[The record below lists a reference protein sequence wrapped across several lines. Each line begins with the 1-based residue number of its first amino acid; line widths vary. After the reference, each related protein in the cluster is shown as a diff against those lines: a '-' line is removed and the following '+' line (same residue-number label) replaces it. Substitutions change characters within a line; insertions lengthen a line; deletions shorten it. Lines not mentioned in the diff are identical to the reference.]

1 LSTQR
6 PREPDIT
13 VVVPTFNR
21 RSLLEETV
29 ASVLRQTARSWELIV
44 VDDASTDD
52 TPRWLG
58 SLNDPNVRW
67 YRQETNRGESAARNL
82 GLRESRAPFVLFL
95 DDDDLLRPAA
105 LERLHRR
112 LLRRPDVIGV
122 VGAVMG
128 FDSSGAR
135 RKITHTYRSI
145 ESEVWPEVLLGWR
158 PLTGASLLRKEVV
171 VGGGG
176 FDEEIRAAEDE
187 EMWLRLGTMG
197 RVGLYPGIVADKRAH
212 AGQISF
218 ADRAEVARG
227 FRLRFIQSLPE
238 PHASRAQR
246 LIETK
251 RAWRRAE
258 SAYAAGDFRGALRG
272 FLTVAAPTR
281 GVWRFP
287 IPRAYLVKDITKSLV
302 TAAFQL
308 LLGQRLTGRARAMW
322 HLISS
327 GAIKRHPKAERKTWT
342 R

>member
-1 LSTQR
+1 LSTR
-6 PREPDIT
+6 GSREPEIT

-21 RSLLEETV
+21 KSLLEETV
-29 ASVLRQTARSWELIV
+29 ASVLMQTARSWELIV

-52 TPRWLG
+52 TPQWLA
-58 SLNDPNVRW
+58 SLSDPSVRW
-67 YRQETNRGESAARNL
+67 YRQETNQGESAARNL
-82 GLRESRAPFVLFL
+82 GLRESRAPSVLFL
-95 DDDDLLRPAA
+95 DDDDLLRPTA

-112 LLRRPDVIGV
+112 LLRRPDLIGV

-135 RKITHTYRSI
+135 RKITHVHRSI

-171 VGGGG
+171 VGAGG
-176 FDEEIRAAEDE
+176 FDEDIRAAEDE

-212 AGQISF
+212 AGQVRF
-218 ADRAEVARG
+218 ADRVEVARR

-238 PHASRAQR
+238 PEATRAES
-246 LIETK
+246 LIDTK

-258 SAYAAGDFRGALRG
+258 TAYGAGDFRGALKG
-272 FLTVAAPTR
+272 FLTVAAPRR

-287 IPRAYLVKDITKSLV
+287 IPRTYLVKDIAKSLV
-302 TAAFQL
+302 AAASQL
-308 LLGQRLTGRARAMW
+308 LLGQRLAERARATW
-322 HLISS
+322 GRLS
-327 GAIKRHPKAERKTWT
+327 GDTFKRHPKAERKTWT